1 MAISLYLESVSSA
14 LLDAAEWGVGVG
26 NGYLQEAD
34 MVAGPCLPSSLL
46 EVGKKHKTGLL
57 GRRQIVECA
66 SIVERN
72 NTFLSLGGTPKLLK
86 LANGKAE
93 E

>member
-14 LLDAAEWGVGVG
+14 LLDAAEWGTVGVG

-34 MVAGPCLPSSLL
+34 MAAGPRLPSSLL

-57 GRRQIVECA
+57 GRRQIECA
-66 SIVERN
+66 SIVERSN
-72 NTFLSLGGTPKLLK
+72 VTAEALGEL
-86 LANGKAE
+86 
-93 E
+93 